1 MRMLLAIDESEN
13 AQRAARYVGSLL
25 RESRDVVVTLFHV
38 LRPMPRA
45 LLEHGGSENPETEA
59 QLSMQ
64 LREEQETWL
73 KQEREAECPVLKQAC
88 EALVQSGFDVS
99 RLNVKFGHE
108 DDVGGT
114 ILEEARLG
122 QYDTIVVGRS
132 GTSRMRRL
140 FGGGVTDRLL
150 QDAKDLAIWIIE

>member
-150 QDAKDLAIWIIE
+150 QDAKGLAIWIIE

>member
-38 LRPMPRA
+38 LKPMPRA

-64 LREEQETWL
+64 LHKAQETWL

-88 EALVQSGFDVS
+88 EALARAGFDVS
-99 RLNVKFGHE
+99 RVNMKFGHE
-108 DDVGGT
+108 DDVAGT

-122 QYDTIVVGRS
+122 RHDTIVVGRS

-150 QDAKDLAIWIIE
+150 HDAKGLAIWIIE